1 LIDSVV
7 ALINNIFDKKKN
19 ADVNFL
25 LLAYLVE
32 EPETFYLNYQEK
44 DKCALI
50 IRFYLNKQESDNI
63 KKALCR
69 KVLKEKKYQQK

>member
-1 LIDSVV
+1 MLLYDTFFHW
-7 ALINNIFDKKKN
+7 IFFKNTHKKKN

-50 IRFYLNKQESDNI
+50 IRFFLNKQESDNM
-63 KKALCR
+63 KKGSS
-69 KVLKEKKYQQK
+69 

>member
-1 LIDSVV
+1 MLLYDTFFHW
-7 ALINNIFDKKKN
+7 IFFKNTHKKKN

-50 IRFYLNKQESDNI
+50 IRFF
-63 KKALCR
+63 
-69 KVLKEKKYQQK
+69 